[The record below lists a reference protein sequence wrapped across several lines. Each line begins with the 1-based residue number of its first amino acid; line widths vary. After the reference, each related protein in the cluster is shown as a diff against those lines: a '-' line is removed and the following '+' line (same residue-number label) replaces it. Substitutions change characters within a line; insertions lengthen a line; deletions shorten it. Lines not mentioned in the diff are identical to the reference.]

1 MKTFGLAALILVLAG
16 SSFAFTQEVPKPAPA
31 VAPSGQPPSISPLT
45 PAEKAMR
52 RFHRYD
58 AGRSGPVE
66 IFSPVPRDPRNSPP
80 WAIPSGGAAVVAP
93 SPMMQRE
100 MTGHPQVP
108 PISDGT
114 ER

>member
-1 MKTFGLAALILVLAG
+1 
-16 SSFAFTQEVPKPAPA
+16 
-31 VAPSGQPPSISPLT
+31 
-45 PAEKAMR
+45 MR

-80 WAIPSGGAAVVAP
+80 WAIPSGGAAVMAP
-93 SPMMQRE
+93 SPMMQGE

-108 PISDGT
+108 PMSDSI
-114 ER
+114 EK